1 MGPGRNAALFRGQR
15 APAPGDAADVIP
27 VKLLVGGAGTPKAPV
42 LARDI
47 AVTALE
53 IDDRALPDRLGNGAD
68 FLVVSGTRLLR
79 WWFPR
84 PQSGGCSEWYNK
96 LLGGGKL
103 KSSANQFFTTETGSS
118 RNGHD
123 ETNGFISG
131 REPLA
136 YHPKTGR

>member
-1 MGPGRNAALFRGQR
+1 MGPDRNAALFRCQR
-15 APAPGDAADVIP
+15 APASGDAADVVP
-27 VKLLVGGAGTPKAPV
+27 VKLLVGGAGIAKAPV

-47 AVTALE
+47 AVTGLE
-53 IDDRALPDRLGNGAD
+53 IDDRALPARLGNGAD
-68 FLVVSGTRLLR
+68 FHVVSGTRFLR
-79 WWFPR
+79 CWFPR
-84 PQSGGCSEWYNK
+84 PQSGGYSERYNK

-123 ETNGFISG
+123 EANGFISG
-131 REPLA
+131 RQPLA